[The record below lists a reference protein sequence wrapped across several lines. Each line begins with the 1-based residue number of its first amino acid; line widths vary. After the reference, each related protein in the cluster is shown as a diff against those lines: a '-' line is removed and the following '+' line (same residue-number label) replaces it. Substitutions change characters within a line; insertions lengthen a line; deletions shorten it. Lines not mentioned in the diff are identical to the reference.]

1 MISLSFIQ
9 SLKLSIVYLYS
20 MSKTKTAFFC
30 QSCGYESVKWLGQ
43 CPSCNQWNTFVE
55 ETIQKDNSKSKS
67 DWKDYNNSE
76 KKNKTVSLNQI
87 QATEEKR
94 IITPDAELNRVLG
107 GGIVPGSLVLIAG
120 EPGIGKSTL
129 FLQNGLHLKN
139 TSVLYISG
147 EESSLQIKMRADR
160 LGLENPD
167 FYLLTETSTQ
177 EIFKEIKKLKPAI
190 VIVDSIQTLQTSFID
205 SSPGSVSQI
214 RECTAEFQRF
224 AKETGTPVFLIGHI
238 TKDGT
243 IAGPKILEHIVDT
256 VLQFEGDRHY
266 AYRILRTLKNRF
278 GSSSELGIY
287 EMSDVGMR
295 GVLNPSEIL
304 ITQKEEQLSGIAI
317 AATMEGI
324 RPLLIE
330 VQALVTQSVYGTPQ
344 RTVSGFDLRRL
355 QLLLA
360 VLEKRGGFH
369 FGMKDVFLN
378 IAGGLKVEDPSID
391 LAVLCALLSS
401 YEDAP
406 LPSKYC
412 FAGEVGLSGEIRA
425 VNRIEQRIAEAEKLG
440 FEKIIVSKYNLSSKK
455 SGSKETNKHQH
466 IEVVPMAKVEDMY
479 RYLF

>member
-1 MISLSFIQ
+1 
-9 SLKLSIVYLYS
+9 
-20 MSKTKTAFFC
+20 MSKVKTAFFC
-30 QSCGYESVKWLGQ
+30 QNCGYESVKWVGQ
-43 CPSCNQWNTFVE
+43 CPSCGQWNTFVE
-55 ETIQKDNSKSKS
+55 ELVQKENGKKAD
-67 DWKDYNNSE
+67 DWKGYN
-76 KKNKTVSLNQI
+76 
-87 QATEEKR
+87 EEKR
-94 IITPDAELNRVLG
+94 NSKTISLNEVKSSEEKRLPTADTELNRVLG
-107 GGIVPGSLVLIAG
+107 GGIVPGSLVLVAG

-129 FLQNGLHLKN
+129 FLQNGLWLKDV
-139 TSVLYISG
+139 TVLYISG
-147 EESSLQIKMRADR
+147 EESEQQIKMRADR
-160 LGLENPD
+160 IGLKNEN

-177 EIFKEIKKLKPAI
+177 IIFQEIKKLKPQL

-214 RECTAEFQRF
+214 RECAAEFQRF
-224 AKETGTPVFLIGHI
+224 AKETNTPVFLIGHI
-238 TKDGT
+238 TKDGS
-243 IAGPKILEHIVDT
+243 IAGPKILEHMVDT

-278 GSSSELGIY
+278 GSTAELGIY
-287 EMSDVGMR
+287 EMTDKGMR

-304 ITQKEEQLSGIAI
+304 ITQKEDQLSGIAI
-317 AATMEGI
+317 AATIEGM

-378 IAGGLKVEDPSID
+378 IAGGIKVEDPSID

-401 YEDAP
+401 YEDVP
-406 LPSKYC
+406 LPNNIC

-440 FEKIIVSKYNLSSKK
+440 FEKIIVSKYNQKGLSKQK
-455 SGSKETNKHQH
+455 FG
-466 IEVVPMAKVEDMY
+466 IEVVMMGRVEEVY

>member
-1 MISLSFIQ
+1 
-9 SLKLSIVYLYS
+9 
-20 MSKTKTAFFC
+20 MSKVKTAFFC
-30 QSCGYESVKWLGQ
+30 QHCGYESVKWVGQ
-43 CPSCNQWNTFVE
+43 CPSCGQWNTFVE
-55 ETIQKDNSKSKS
+55 ELIQKESQKNSTGWNDYHEDKRTHKTISLDEIKSS
-67 DWKDYNNSE
+67 
-76 KKNKTVSLNQI
+76 
-87 QATEEKR
+87 EEKR
-94 IITPDAELNRVLG
+94 LPTPDSELNRVLG

-129 FLQNGLHLKN
+129 FLQTGLWL
-139 TSVLYISG
+139 TGVTVLYISG
-147 EESSLQIKMRADR
+147 EESEQQIKMRADR
-160 LGLENPD
+160 LKPGLLTGTGSRGAGNN

-177 EIFKEIKKLKPAI
+177 IIFQEIKKLRPQL
-190 VIVDSIQTLQTSFID
+190 VIVDSIQTLQTPFID

-214 RECTAEFQRF
+214 RECAAEFQRF
-224 AKETGTPVFLIGHI
+224 AKETNTPVFLIGHI
-238 TKDGT
+238 TKEGS
-243 IAGPKILEHIVDT
+243 IAGPKILEHMVDT
-256 VLQFEGDRHY
+256 VLQFEGDQHY

-278 GSSSELGIY
+278 GSTSELGIY
-287 EMSDVGMR
+287 EMTDEGMR
-295 GVLNPSEIL
+295 AVTNPSEIL

-317 AATMEGI
+317 AATIEGM

-401 YEDAP
+401 FEDVS
-406 LPSKYC
+406 LPPHIC

-425 VNRIEQRIAEAEKLG
+425 VNRIDQRIAEAEKLG
-440 FEKIIVSKYNLSSKK
+440 FEKIIVSKYNHAYRKGGQKGLSKQK
-455 SGSKETNKHQH
+455 FNLPDRQVG
-466 IEVVPMAKVEDMY
+466 IEIVTMGRVEEVY
-479 RYLF
+479 KYLF